1 MPLSFSERK
10 SPQGLLNAPAGF
22 VAFGGSRARMTNGDS
37 MTNVISLIKSQ
48 GFTRM
53 DNDMYEALI
62 GADLSGRELRVALA
76 IHRLTVGYNV
86 AEARIAAS
94 VIADMSGIH
103 REDVSR
109 AICELIRQRVIY
121 RTGGSRSPM
130 GFAPVSEWKIDGKN
144 THQNK
149 QKSVPQCGV
158 STTSNVAFLPHNKD
172 SKDNSV
178 PSELVDAVASTDQ
191 VLVLD
196 GSPSSDQPKSERIP
210 FSRIQEIYNRVCGGK
225 LPECLKLSEDRK
237 RNIRKCWNL
246 QFGGG
251 YPFRKGEFWEG
262 YFHDCLTN
270 RHWLGENDRSWRA
283 DIEFL
288 TREKTV
294 LKVLEGA

>member
-1 MPLSFSERK
+1 MS
-10 SPQGLLNAPAGF
+10 NI
-22 VAFGGSRARMTNGDS
+22 V
-37 MTNVISLIKSQ
+37 SLRNTG

-53 DNDMYEALI
+53 DNDLYEALI

-76 IHRLTVGYNV
+76 IHRLTAGFNRDSVKV
-86 AEARIAAS
+86 AALYIAKMMYGEKEAAKERAN
-94 VIADMSGIH
+94 
-103 REDVSR
+103 VSR
-109 AICELIRQRVIY
+109 AINALIRQRVLY
-121 RTGGSRSPM
+121 REGGSRDPLT
-130 GFAPVSEWKIDGKN
+130 FLPVSEWKIEAKSTVLKS
-144 THQNK
+144 THCVEMAPA
-149 QKSVPQCGV
+149 SVSKV
-158 STTSNVAFLPHNKD
+158 THIKD
-172 SKDNSV
+172 RKENLV
-178 PSELVDAVASTDQ
+178 PSELVDAVASTEPS
-191 VLVLD
+191 LVLD
-196 GSPSSDQPKSERIP
+196 GSPSPDQPKSERIP

-270 RHWLGENDRSWRA
+270 KHWLGENDRSWRA

-294 LKVLEGA
+294 LKVLEGV